1 MKRLILICT
10 ALVTAL
16 TLPTAASAWDD
27 VDVTVAFP
35 QRVTTGRAITVDF
48 HVTLAHQPLDLATVG
63 LRDPSPR
70 PTVVFRKH
78 GRQVTAVARRTLH
91 PGVYRLRVVLS
102 SLGGWRYTF
111 QYDGLVRSGKLGA
124 VRATR

>member
-48 HVTLAHQPLDLATVG
+48 HVTLAHQPLDLAPSVCG
-63 LRDPSPR
+63 ILRPGPR
-70 PTVVFRKH
+70 SSFAS
-78 GRQVTAVARRTLH
+78 TAAR
-91 PGVYRLRVVLS
+91 
-102 SLGGWRYTF
+102 
-111 QYDGLVRSGKLGA
+111 
-124 VRATR
+124 